1 MKKLVFGLAL
11 LVSASVFAASPQDKC
26 LQGNVCSQ
34 GSFYGMFISSA
45 TAYVAAPGVGT
56 GAAISTPANQSA
68 CLTDMTAA
76 LATAQTLI
84 VVDLTAGTTFFQ
96 LPYAATSSNVPYVF
110 HRDHLGPLC
119 LPGGDKFTI
128 YISSGAAS
136 AGLVNYEGFYAD
148 YQNK

>member
-45 TAYVAAPGVGT
+45 TAYVAAGGAGT
-56 GAAISTPANQSA
+56 GVTIATPSNQSA
-68 CLTDMTAA
+68 CITDLTFGLGTGQTMYLQDLTTATTFYTMTAA
-76 LATAQTLI
+76 LI
-84 VVDLTAGTTFFQ
+84 GSSPAG
-96 LPYAATSSNVPYVF
+96 F

-119 LPGGDKFTI
+119 LPGGDKFVI